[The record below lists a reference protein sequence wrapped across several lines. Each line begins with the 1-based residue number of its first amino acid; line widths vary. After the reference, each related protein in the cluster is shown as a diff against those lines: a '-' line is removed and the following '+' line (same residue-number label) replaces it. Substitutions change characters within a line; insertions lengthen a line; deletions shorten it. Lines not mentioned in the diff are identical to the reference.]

1 MKKYTDRAR
10 FVRVN
15 IHAPQSLTLRKQL
28 GFSASPEFYL
38 VDPTGHVLHYWG
50 GDAIDLS
57 ELENLIKA
65 LPRSSRGIEGQK
77 ARTIKMISQ

>member
-15 IHAPQSLTLRKQL
+15 IHAPQSSALLKQL

-50 GDAIDLS
+50 GDGINLA
-57 ELENLIKA
+57 ELENSIEA
-65 LPRSSRGIEGQK
+65 LPPSS
-77 ARTIKMISQ
+77 

>member
-10 FVRVN
+10 FVMVN
-15 IHAPQSLTLRKQL
+15 IHVPQSRALQQQL

-57 ELENLIKA
+57 ELENLLNA
-65 LPRSSRGIEGQK
+65 LPPSS
-77 ARTIKMISQ
+77 

>member
-15 IHAPQSLTLRKQL
+15 IHASQSRPLLKQL

-38 VDPTGHVLHYWG
+38 VDPAGQVLHYWG
-50 GDAIDLS
+50 GDSIDLA
-57 ELENLIKA
+57 ELERAIKA
-65 LPRSSRGIEGQK
+65 LPPSS
-77 ARTIKMISQ
+77 